1 MSLNHFSSQKG
12 GVIFIYL
19 NKWRKF
25 MLRKTIIILTLVTLF
40 AFSAAMVSAQT
51 IELEFWHAMSGG
63 RTAAVERIVDGFNEE
78 HPDIHVTA
86 QFTGSY
92 AETLTQGIS
101 AVRSGNPPHIIQV
114 YEVGTQTMLDS
125 EAIVPVYEIAEGEI
139 DFGSVIQPILNYYS
153 VDGNLYS
160 MPFNSSTAMLYYNKD
175 AFAEAGI
182 MEAPDTWTDVEEM
195 GLKIIESGAANHGL
209 SFGWPAW
216 ILEQMHA
223 YHNVPYANNING
235 REGRASEVYLDK
247 RFAKM
252 VLESWT
258 DLVEKDVIAY
268 GGREYSANQDFLAG
282 EVAMLIQSTS
292 SLSSIIE
299 SADFE
304 VGTTFLPRFE
314 GYGIGNS
321 VIGGASLWV
330 MQGHSD
336 EEYEAVV
343 EFFKYLSRTD
353 VTIQWHKDTGYFPST
368 NAAVKTLMDNRWF
381 SDHPNYLTAFL
392 QILSGVQS
400 PAANGVLLG
409 NFVEIR
415 DIVDTAVEEAF
426 TGVSSAEDALNKADV
441 QADSVLQD
449 YTELF
454 GN

>member
-1 MSLNHFSSQKG
+1 
-12 GVIFIYL
+12 
-19 NKWRKF
+19 
-25 MLRKTIIILTLVTLF
+25 MLKKSIIILTLVTLF

-63 RTAAVERIVDGFNEE
+63 RTAAVEKIVDGFNAE
-78 HPDIHVTA
+78 HDDINVTA

-153 VDGNLYS
+153 VEGNLYS

-175 AFAEAGI
+175 AFEAAGI
-182 MEAPDTWTDVEEM
+182 ETVPETWADIEEM
-195 GLKIIESGAANHGL
+195 GMQIIDSGAANHGL

-223 YHNVPYANNING
+223 YHNKPYANNDNG
-235 REGRASEVYLDK
+235 RSGRASEVYLNRD
-247 RFAKM
+247 FAKM
-252 VLESWT
+252 VLSSWT

-304 VGTTFLPRFE
+304 IGTTFLPRFE
-314 GYGIGNS
+314 GQGIGNS

-336 EEYEAVV
+336 EEYAAVV
-343 EFFKYLSRTD
+343 EFFKYLSSTD
-353 VTIQWHKDTGYFPST
+353 VTIQWHKDTGYFPAT

-381 SDHPNYLTAFL
+381 SENPNYLTAFL
-392 QILSGVQS
+392 QVLSGVQS

-426 TGVSSAEDALNKADV
+426 TGVSSAEEALNKADE

-454 GN
+454 GE

>member
-1 MSLNHFSSQKG
+1 
-12 GVIFIYL
+12 
-19 NKWRKF
+19 
-25 MLRKTIIILTLVTLF
+25 MLKKSIIILTLVTLF

-63 RTAAVERIVDGFNEE
+63 RTAAVEKIVDGFNAE
-78 HPDIHVTA
+78 HDDINVTA

-125 EAIVPVYEIAEGEI
+125 EAIVPVYEIAEGKI

-153 VDGNLYS
+153 VDGKLYS

-175 AFAEAGI
+175 AFAAAGI
-182 MEAPDTWTDVEEM
+182 ETVPETWADIEEM
-195 GLKIIESGAANHGL
+195 GLQIIDSGAANHGL

-223 YHNVPYANNING
+223 YHNKPYANNDNG
-235 REGRASEVYLDK
+235 RSGRASEVYLD
-247 RFAKM
+247 RDFAKM
-252 VLESWT
+252 VLGTWT
-258 DLVEKDVIAY
+258 DLVEKDVVAY

-292 SLSSIIE
+292 SLSSIME

-314 GYGIGNS
+314 GQGIGNS

-343 EFFKYLSRTD
+343 EFFKYLSKTD

-368 NAAVKTLMDNRWF
+368 NAAVKTLMDDRWF
-381 SDHPNYLTAFL
+381 SDNPNYLTAFL
-392 QILSGVQS
+392 QVLSGVQS

-415 DIVDTAVEEAF
+415 DIVDTAVEE
-426 TGVSSAEDALNKADV
+426 SL
-441 QADSVLQD
+441 
-449 YTELF
+449 YR
-454 GN
+454 

>member
-1 MSLNHFSSQKG
+1 
-12 GVIFIYL
+12 
-19 NKWRKF
+19 
-25 MLRKTIIILTLVTLF
+25 MLKKPIIILILVTLF
-40 AFSAAMVSAQT
+40 ALSTAMVSAQT

-63 RTAAVERIVDGFNEE
+63 RTEAVEKIVDGFNAE
-78 HPDIHVTA
+78 HDNINVTA

-125 EAIVPVYEIAEGEI
+125 EAIVPVYEIAEGKI
-139 DFGSVIQPILNYYS
+139 DFVSVIQPILNYYS
-153 VDGNLYS
+153 IDGDLYS

-182 MEAPDTWTDVEEM
+182 ENAPETWADIEEM
-195 GLKIIESGAANHGL
+195 GLKIIDSDAANHGL

-223 YHNVPYANNING
+223 YHNKPYSNNDNG
-235 REGRASEVYLDK
+235 RSGRASEVYLD
-247 RFAKM
+247 RDFAKM
-252 VLESWT
+252 VLGTWT
-258 DLVEKDVIAY
+258 DLVDKDVVAY

-314 GYGIGNS
+314 GQGIGNS

-336 EEYEAVV
+336 EEYNAVV
-343 EFFKYLSRTD
+343 EFFKYLSSTD
-353 VTIQWHKDTGYFPST
+353 VTIQWHKDTGYFPAT

-381 SDHPNYLTAFL
+381 SDNPNYLTAFL
-392 QILSGVQS
+392 QVLSGVQS

-426 TGVSSAEDALNKADV
+426 TGVSSADEALDKADD
-441 QADSVLQD
+441 QADSVLED

-454 GN
+454 GE

>member
-1 MSLNHFSSQKG
+1 
-12 GVIFIYL
+12 
-19 NKWRKF
+19 
-25 MLRKTIIILTLVTLF
+25 MLKKTITILILVTLF
-40 AFSAAMVSAQT
+40 ALSAGMVSAQT

-63 RTAAVERIVDGFNEE
+63 RTAAVQKIVDGFNAE
-78 HPDIHVTA
+78 HPNINVTA

-125 EAIVPVYEIAEGEI
+125 EAIVPVYEIAEGKI

-153 VDGNLYS
+153 IDGKLYS

-175 AFAEAGI
+175 AFEAAGI
-182 MEAPDTWTDVEEM
+182 KEAPDTWADIEKM
-195 GLKIIESGAANHGL
+195 GMQIIDSGAANHGL

-223 YHNVPYANNING
+223 YHNQPYANNNNG
-235 REGRASEVYLDK
+235 RSGRATEVYLNRD
-247 RFAKM
+247 FAKM
-252 VLESWT
+252 VLSSWT
-258 DLVEKDVIAY
+258 DMVEKGVIAY

-292 SLSSIIE
+292 SLSSIME
-299 SADFE
+299 TADFE

-336 EEYEAVV
+336 QEYAAVV
-343 EFFKYLSRTD
+343 EFFDYLSSTD
-353 VTIQWHKDTGYFPST
+353 VTIQWHKDTGYFPAT

-381 SDHPNYLTAFL
+381 SDNPNYLTAFL
-392 QILSGVQS
+392 QVLSGVQS

-426 TGVSSAEDALNKADV
+426 TGVSSAEEALNKADS
-441 QADSVLQD
+441 QADKVLQD

-454 GN
+454 DN

>member
-1 MSLNHFSSQKG
+1 MFKKS
-12 GVIFIYL
+12 
-19 NKWRKF
+19 
-25 MLRKTIIILTLVTLF
+25 IIILTLVTLF
-40 AFSAAMVSAQT
+40 TFSAAMVSAQT

-63 RTAAVERIVDGFNEE
+63 RTAAVERIVDGFNAE
-78 HPDIHVTA
+78 HDDINVTA

-125 EAIVPVYEIAEGEI
+125 EAIVPVYEIAEGKI
-139 DFGSVIQPILNYYS
+139 DFGSVIQPISNYYS
-153 VDGNLYS
+153 VDGKLYS

-182 MEAPDTWTDVEEM
+182 ENIPETWADIEEM
-195 GLKIIESGAANHGL
+195 GMQIIENDAANHGL

-223 YHNVPYANNING
+223 YHNQPYANNDNG
-235 REGRASEVYLDK
+235 RSGRASEVYLD
-247 RFAKM
+247 RDFAKM
-252 VLESWT
+252 VLGTWK
-258 DLVEKDVIAY
+258 DLVEKDVVAY

-314 GYGIGNS
+314 GQGIGNS

-336 EEYEAVV
+336 QEYEAVV
-343 EFFKYLSRTD
+343 EFFKYLSSTD
-353 VTIQWHKDTGYFPST
+353 VTIQWHKDTGYFPAT

-381 SDHPNYLTAFL
+381 SDNPNYLTAFL
-392 QILSGVQS
+392 QVLSGVQS

-426 TGVSSAEDALNKADV
+426 TGVSSADEALDKADD
-441 QADSVLQD
+441 QADKVLQD

>member
-1 MSLNHFSSQKG
+1 
-12 GVIFIYL
+12 
-19 NKWRKF
+19 
-25 MLRKTIIILTLVTLF
+25 MLKKSIIILTLVTLF

-51 IELEFWHAMSGG
+51 IELEFWHGMSGG
-63 RTAAVERIVDGFNEE
+63 RTAAVDRIVDGFNEE
-78 HPDIHVTA
+78 HDDINVTA

-153 VDGNLYS
+153 IDGDLYS

-182 MEAPDTWTDVEEM
+182 ENAPETWADVEEM
-195 GLKIIESGAANHGL
+195 GLQIIESDAANHGL

-216 ILEQMHA
+216 ILEQMFA
-223 YHNVPYANNING
+223 YHNRPYANNMNG
-235 REGRASEVYLDK
+235 REGRASEVYLDND
-247 RFAKM
+247 FGKM
-252 VLESWT
+252 VLGRWT
-258 DLVEKDVIAY
+258 DMVDKDVIAY

-292 SLSSIIE
+292 SLSSIME

-314 GYGIGNS
+314 GQGIGNS

-343 EFFKYLSRTD
+343 EFFKYLSQTD

-368 NAAVKTLMDNRWF
+368 NAAVKTLMDDRWF
-381 SDHPNYLTAFL
+381 SDNPNYLTAFL
-392 QILSGVQS
+392 QVLSGVQS

-426 TGVSSAEDALNKADV
+426 TGESSADEALDKA
-441 QADSVLQD
+441 AEEANSVLRD

-454 GN
+454 DE

>member
-1 MSLNHFSSQKG
+1 
-12 GVIFIYL
+12 
-19 NKWRKF
+19 
-25 MLRKTIIILTLVTLF
+25 MLKKSIIILTLVTLF

-63 RTAAVERIVDGFNEE
+63 RTAAVEKIVDGFNAE
-78 HPDIHVTA
+78 HDDINVTA

-125 EAIVPVYEIAEGEI
+125 EAIVPVYEIAEGKI

-153 VDGNLYS
+153 VDGKLYS

-182 MEAPDTWTDVEEM
+182 DRVPETWADIEEM
-195 GLKIIESGAANHGL
+195 GLQIIDSGAANHGL

-223 YHNVPYANNING
+223 YHNKPYANNDNG
-235 REGRASEVYLDK
+235 RSGRASEVYLD
-247 RFAKM
+247 RDFSKM
-252 VLESWT
+252 VLGTWT
-258 DLVEKDVIAY
+258 DLVEKDVVAY

-336 EEYEAVV
+336 QEYAAVV
-343 EFFKYLSRTD
+343 EFFKYLSSTD
-353 VTIQWHKDTGYFPST
+353 VTIQWHKDTGYFPAT
-368 NAAVKTLMDNRWF
+368 NAAVKTLMDNHWF
-381 SDHPNYLTAFL
+381 SDNPNYLTAFL
-392 QILSGVQS
+392 QVLSGVQS

-426 TGVSSAEDALNKADV
+426 TGVSSADEALNKADQ

>member
-1 MSLNHFSSQKG
+1 MFKKS
-12 GVIFIYL
+12 
-19 NKWRKF
+19 
-25 MLRKTIIILTLVTLF
+25 IIILILVTLF
-40 AFSAAMVSAQT
+40 TFSAAMVSAQT

-63 RTAAVERIVDGFNEE
+63 RTAAVERIVDGFNAE
-78 HPDIHVTA
+78 HDDINVTA

-125 EAIVPVYEIAEGEI
+125 EAIVPVYEIAEGKI
-139 DFGSVIQPILNYYS
+139 DFGSVIQPISNYYS
-153 VDGNLYS
+153 VDGKLYS

-182 MEAPDTWTDVEEM
+182 ESVPETWADIEEM
-195 GLKIIESGAANHGL
+195 GMQIIENDAANHGL

-223 YHNVPYANNING
+223 YHNQPYANNDNG
-235 REGRASEVYLDK
+235 RSGRASEVYLD
-247 RFAKM
+247 RDFAKM
-252 VLESWT
+252 VLSNWT

-314 GYGIGNS
+314 GQGIGNS

-336 EEYEAVV
+336 EDYEAVV
-343 EFFKYLSRTD
+343 EFFKYLSSTD
-353 VTIQWHKDTGYFPST
+353 VTIQWHKDTGYFPAT

-381 SDHPNYLTAFL
+381 SDNPNYLTAFL
-392 QILSGVQS
+392 QVLSGVQS

-426 TGVSSAEDALNKADV
+426 TGVSSADEALDKADD
-441 QADSVLQD
+441 QADKVLQD

>member
-1 MSLNHFSSQKG
+1 
-12 GVIFIYL
+12 
-19 NKWRKF
+19 
-25 MLRKTIIILTLVTLF
+25 MLKKSIIILTLVTLF

-63 RTAAVERIVDGFNEE
+63 RTAAVEKIVDGFNAE
-78 HPDIHVTA
+78 HDDIHVTA

-125 EAIVPVYEIAEGEI
+125 EAIVPVYEIAEGKI

-153 VDGNLYS
+153 VDGHLYS

-175 AFAEAGI
+175 AFAKAGI
-182 MEAPDTWTDVEEM
+182 EDVPETWADIEEM
-195 GLKIIESGAANHGL
+195 GLKIIDSGAANHGL

-223 YHNVPYANNING
+223 YHNKPYANNDNG
-235 REGRASEVYLDK
+235 RSGRATEVYLD
-247 RFAKM
+247 RDFAKM
-252 VLESWT
+252 VLGYWT
-258 DLVEKDVIAY
+258 DLVEKDVVAY

-292 SLSSIIE
+292 SLSSIID

-314 GYGIGNS
+314 GQGIGNS

-330 MQGHSD
+330 MKGHSQ
-336 EEYEAVV
+336 EEYDAVV
-343 EFFKYLSRTD
+343 EFFKYLSQTD

-381 SDHPNYLTAFL
+381 SENPNYLTAFL
-392 QILSGVQS
+392 QVLSGVQS

-426 TGVSSAEDALNKADV
+426 TGVSTAEEALNKADEE
-441 QADSVLQD
+441 ADKVLQD

-454 GN
+454 GE

>member
-1 MSLNHFSSQKG
+1 
-12 GVIFIYL
+12 
-19 NKWRKF
+19 
-25 MLRKTIIILTLVTLF
+25 MLKKTIVILSLVTLF
-40 AFSAAMVSAQT
+40 TFSAAMVSAQT

-63 RTAAVERIVDGFNEE
+63 RTAAVERIVDGFNAE
-78 HPDIHVTA
+78 HDDINVTA

-125 EAIVPVYEIAEGEI
+125 EAIVPVYEIAEGKI

-182 MEAPDTWTDVEEM
+182 ENVPETWADIEEM
-195 GLKIIESGAANHGL
+195 GLQIINSEAANHGL

-223 YHNVPYANNING
+223 YHNKPYANNDNG
-235 REGRASEVYLDK
+235 RSGRATEVYLNRD
-247 RFAKM
+247 FAKM
-252 VLESWT
+252 VLSRWT

-292 SLSSIIE
+292 SLSSIID

-314 GYGIGNS
+314 GQGIGNS

-368 NAAVKTLMDNRWF
+368 NAAVKTLMDDRWF
-381 SDHPNYLTAFL
+381 SDNPNYLTAFL
-392 QILSGVQS
+392 QVLSGVQS

-426 TGVSSAEDALNKADV
+426 TGVATAEEALNKADE
-441 QADSVLQD
+441 QADNVLQD

>member
-1 MSLNHFSSQKG
+1 
-12 GVIFIYL
+12 
-19 NKWRKF
+19 
-25 MLRKTIIILTLVTLF
+25 MLKKSIIILTLVTLF
-40 AFSAAMVSAQT
+40 AFSAAMVSAKT

-63 RTAAVERIVDGFNEE
+63 RTAAVEKIVDGFNAE
-78 HPDIHVTA
+78 HDDIHVTA

-125 EAIVPVYEIAEGEI
+125 EAIVPVYEIAKGKI

-153 VDGNLYS
+153 VDGKLYS

-175 AFAEAGI
+175 AFEAAGI
-182 MEAPDTWTDVEEM
+182 KDIPETWADIEDM
-195 GLKIIESGAANHGL
+195 GLQIIESNAANHGL

-223 YHNVPYANNING
+223 YHNKPYANNENG
-235 REGRASEVYLDK
+235 RSGRSSEVYLD
-247 RFAKM
+247 RDFAKM
-252 VLESWT
+252 VLKTWT
-258 DLVEKDVIAY
+258 DLVKKDVIAY

-314 GYGIGNS
+314 GQGIGNS

-330 MQGHSD
+330 MKGHSD
-336 EEYEAVV
+336 EEYAAVV
-343 EFFKYLSRTD
+343 EFFKYLSSTD
-353 VTIQWHKDTGYFPST
+353 VTIQWHKDTGYFPAT

-381 SDHPNYLTAFL
+381 SENPNYLTAFL
-392 QILSGVQS
+392 QVLSGVQS

-409 NFVEIR
+409 NFVQIR

-426 TGVSSAEDALNKADV
+426 TGVSSAEEALNKADK
-441 QADSVLQD
+441 QADKVLQD

-454 GN
+454 GE

>member
-1 MSLNHFSSQKG
+1 
-12 GVIFIYL
+12 
-19 NKWRKF
+19 
-25 MLRKTIIILTLVTLF
+25 
-40 AFSAAMVSAQT
+40 
-51 IELEFWHAMSGG
+51 
-63 RTAAVERIVDGFNEE
+63 
-78 HPDIHVTA
+78 
-86 QFTGSY
+86 
-92 AETLTQGIS
+92 
-101 AVRSGNPPHIIQV
+101 
-114 YEVGTQTMLDS
+114 MLDS
-125 EAIVPVYEIAEGEI
+125 EAIVPVYEIAEGKI

-153 VDGNLYS
+153 IDDKLYS

-175 AFAEAGI
+175 AFKAAGI
-182 MEAPDTWTDVEEM
+182 DQAPETWTDIEEM
-195 GLKIIESGAANHGL
+195 GLKIIDNGAANHGL

-216 ILEQMHA
+216 ILEQMFA
-223 YHNVPYANNING
+223 YHNRPYANNMNG
-235 REGRASEVYLDK
+235 RDGRANEVYLNNE
-247 RFAKM
+247 FGKM
-252 VLESWT
+252 VLGSWT
-258 DLVEKDVIAY
+258 DMVEKNVIAY

-330 MQGHSD
+330 MKGHS
-336 EEYEAVV
+336 EQEYDAVV

-353 VTIQWHKDTGYFPST
+353 VTIQWHKDTGYFPAT

-392 QILSGVQS
+392 QVLSVVQS

-426 TGVSSAEDALNKADV
+426 TGSSSSDQALDKAAE
-441 QADSVLQD
+441 QANSVLTD

>member
-1 MSLNHFSSQKG
+1 
-12 GVIFIYL
+12 
-19 NKWRKF
+19 
-25 MLRKTIIILTLVTLF
+25 MLKKSIIILTLVTLS

-63 RTAAVERIVDGFNEE
+63 RTAAVEKIVDGFNAE
-78 HPDIHVTA
+78 HDDIHVTA

-125 EAIVPVYEIAEGEI
+125 EAIVPVYEIAEGKI

-153 VDGNLYS
+153 VDGHLYS

-182 MEAPDTWTDVEEM
+182 EAVPETWADIEEM
-195 GLKIIESGAANHGL
+195 GLQIINSGAANHGL

-223 YHNVPYANNING
+223 YHNKPYANNDNG
-235 REGRASEVYLDK
+235 RSGRATEVYLD
-247 RFAKM
+247 RDFAKM
-252 VLESWT
+252 VLGTWT
-258 DLVEKDVIAY
+258 DLVEKDVVAY

-336 EEYEAVV
+336 QEYAAVV
-343 EFFKYLSRTD
+343 EFFKYLSSTD
-353 VTIQWHKDTGYFPST
+353 VTIQWHKDTGYFPAT
-368 NAAVKTLMDNRWF
+368 NAAVKTLMDNQWF
-381 SDHPNYLTAFL
+381 SDNPNYLTAFL
-392 QILSGVQS
+392 QVLSGVQS

-426 TGVSSAEDALNKADV
+426 TGVSSAEEALNKADQ

>member
-1 MSLNHFSSQKG
+1 
-12 GVIFIYL
+12 
-19 NKWRKF
+19 
-25 MLRKTIIILTLVTLF
+25 MLKKSIIILSLISLF
-40 AFSAAMVSAQT
+40 IFSAAMVSAQT

-63 RTAAVERIVDGFNEE
+63 RTEAVEKIVNGFNEE
-78 HPDIHVTA
+78 HDNINVTA

-125 EAIVPVYEIAEGEI
+125 EAIVPVYEIAEGKI

-153 VDGNLYS
+153 IDGNLYS

-182 MEAPDTWTDVEEM
+182 ENVPETWADIEEI
-195 GLKIIESGAANHGL
+195 GLQIIDSDAANHGL

-216 ILEQMHA
+216 ILEQMFA
-223 YHNVPYANNING
+223 YHNRPYANNMNG
-235 REGRASEVYLDK
+235 REGRASEVYLNND
-247 RFAKM
+247 FGKM
-252 VLESWT
+252 VLGSWT
-258 DLVEKDVIAY
+258 DMVEKDVIAY

-292 SLSSIIE
+292 SLSSIME

-330 MQGHSD
+330 MQGHSNED
-336 EEYEAVV
+336 YEAVV
-343 EFFKYLSRTD
+343 EFFKYLSSTD
-353 VTIQWHKDTGYFPST
+353 VTIQWHKDTGYFPAT

-381 SDHPNYLTAFL
+381 SDNPNYLTAFL
-392 QILSGVQS
+392 QVLSGVQS

-426 TGVSSAEDALNKADV
+426 TDVSSADAALDKADQ

-454 GN
+454 GE

>member
-1 MSLNHFSSQKG
+1 
-12 GVIFIYL
+12 
-19 NKWRKF
+19 
-25 MLRKTIIILTLVTLF
+25 MLKKSIIILSLVFLF
-40 AFSAAMVSAQT
+40 IFSAVMVSAQT

-63 RTAAVERIVDGFNEE
+63 RTAAVEKIVDGFNEE
-78 HPDIHVTA
+78 YDDINVTA

-125 EAIVPVYEIAEGEI
+125 EAIVPVYEIAEGKI

-153 VDGNLYS
+153 IEGNLYS

-175 AFAEAGI
+175 AFAAAGI
-182 MEAPDTWTDVEEM
+182 ENAPETWSDIEEM
-195 GLKIIESGAANHGL
+195 GLQIIDSDAANHGL

-216 ILEQMHA
+216 ILEQMFA
-223 YHNVPYANNING
+223 YHNRPYANNMNG
-235 REGRASEVYLDK
+235 REGRASEVYLNND
-247 RFAKM
+247 FGKM
-252 VLESWT
+252 VLGSWT
-258 DLVEKDVIAY
+258 DMVEQDVIAY

-292 SLSSIIE
+292 SLSSIME

-336 EEYEAVV
+336 QEYEAVV
-343 EFFKYLSRTD
+343 EFFKYLSSTD
-353 VTIQWHKDTGYFPST
+353 VTIQWHKDTGYFPAT

-381 SDHPNYLTAFL
+381 SDNPNYLTAFL
-392 QILSGVQS
+392 QVLSGVQS

-426 TGVSSAEDALNKADV
+426 TGVSSAEEALDKADD
-441 QADSVLQD
+441 QADSVLED

>member
-1 MSLNHFSSQKG
+1 
-12 GVIFIYL
+12 
-19 NKWRKF
+19 
-25 MLRKTIIILTLVTLF
+25 MLKKSITILILVTLF
-40 AFSAAMVSAQT
+40 AFSAAVVSAQT

-63 RTAAVERIVDGFNEE
+63 RTAAVEKIVDGFNAE
-78 HPDIHVTA
+78 HDDINVTA

-125 EAIVPVYEIAEGEI
+125 EAIVPVYEIAEGKI

-153 VDGNLYS
+153 VEGNLYS

-175 AFAEAGI
+175 AFEAAGI
-182 MEAPDTWTDVEEM
+182 ETVPETWADIEEM
-195 GLKIIESGAANHGL
+195 GLQIIDSGAANHGL

-223 YHNVPYANNING
+223 YHNQPYANNDNG
-235 REGRASEVYLDK
+235 RSGRASEVYLNRD
-247 RFAKM
+247 FAKM
-252 VLESWT
+252 VLGRWT
-258 DLVEKDVIAY
+258 DLVEKDVVAY

-292 SLSSIIE
+292 SLSSIME

-314 GYGIGNS
+314 GQGIGNS

-336 EEYEAVV
+336 EEYAAVV
-343 EFFKYLSRTD
+343 EFFKYLSKTD

-368 NAAVKTLMDNRWF
+368 NAAVKTLMDDRWF
-381 SDHPNYLTAFL
+381 SDNPNYLTAFL
-392 QILSGVQS
+392 QVLSGVQS

-426 TGVSSAEDALNKADV
+426 TGAATAEEALDKADE
-441 QADSVLQD
+441 QADKVLQD

>member
-1 MSLNHFSSQKG
+1 
-12 GVIFIYL
+12 
-19 NKWRKF
+19 
-25 MLRKTIIILTLVTLF
+25 MLKKSIIILTLVTLF
-40 AFSAAMVSAQT
+40 AFSTAMVSAQT

-63 RTAAVERIVDGFNEE
+63 RTAAVEKIVDGFNAE
-78 HPDIHVTA
+78 HDDINVTA

-125 EAIVPVYEIAEGEI
+125 EAIVPVYEIAEGKI

-153 VDGNLYS
+153 VDGKLYS

-182 MEAPDTWTDVEEM
+182 ENVPETWADIEEI
-195 GLKIIESGAANHGL
+195 GLQIIDSGAANHGL

-216 ILEQMHA
+216 ILEQMFA
-223 YHNVPYANNING
+223 YHNRPYANNMNG
-235 REGRASEVYLDK
+235 RSGRASEVYLNRD
-247 RFAKM
+247 FAKM
-252 VLESWT
+252 VLGTWT
-258 DLVEKDVIAY
+258 DMVEQDVIAY

-314 GYGIGNS
+314 DQGIGNS

-343 EFFKYLSRTD
+343 EFFKYLSSTD
-353 VTIQWHKDTGYFPST
+353 VTIQWHKDTGYFPAT

-381 SDHPNYLTAFL
+381 SDNPNYLTAFL
-392 QILSGVQS
+392 QVLSGVQS

-426 TGVSSAEDALNKADV
+426 TGVSSADEALDKADN
-441 QADSVLQD
+441 QANKVLED

>member
-1 MSLNHFSSQKG
+1 
-12 GVIFIYL
+12 
-19 NKWRKF
+19 
-25 MLRKTIIILTLVTLF
+25 MLKKSIIILTLVTLF

-63 RTAAVERIVDGFNEE
+63 RTAAVEKIVDGFNAE
-78 HPDIHVTA
+78 HDDINVTA

-125 EAIVPVYEIAEGEI
+125 EAIVPVYEIAEGKI

-153 VDGNLYS
+153 VDGKLYS

-175 AFAEAGI
+175 AFAAAGI
-182 MEAPDTWTDVEEM
+182 ETVPETWADIEEM
-195 GLKIIESGAANHGL
+195 GLQIIDSGAANHGL

-223 YHNVPYANNING
+223 YHNKPYANNDNG
-235 REGRASEVYLDK
+235 RSGRASEVYLD
-247 RFAKM
+247 RDFAKM
-252 VLESWT
+252 VLGTWT
-258 DLVEKDVIAY
+258 DLVEKDVVAY

-292 SLSSIIE
+292 SLSSIME

-314 GYGIGNS
+314 GQGIGNS

-343 EFFKYLSRTD
+343 EFFKYLSKTD

-368 NAAVKTLMDNRWF
+368 NAAVKTLMDDRWF
-381 SDHPNYLTAFL
+381 SDNPNYLTAFL
-392 QILSGVQS
+392 QVLSGVQS

-426 TGVSSAEDALNKADV
+426 TGEATAEEALNKADE
-441 QADSVLQD
+441 QADNVLQD

-454 GN
+454 ND

>member
-1 MSLNHFSSQKG
+1 
-12 GVIFIYL
+12 
-19 NKWRKF
+19 
-25 MLRKTIIILTLVTLF
+25 MLKKSIIILTLVTLF

-51 IELEFWHAMSGG
+51 IELQFWHAMSGG
-63 RTAAVERIVDGFNEE
+63 RTAAVEKIVDGFNAEYD
-78 HPDIHVTA
+78 DINVTA

-125 EAIVPVYEIAEGEI
+125 EAIVPVHEIAAGKI

-153 VDGNLYS
+153 VDGQLYS

-182 MEAPDTWTDVEEM
+182 ETVPETWADIEAM
-195 GLKIIESGAANHGL
+195 GLQLIDSGAANHGL

-223 YHNVPYANNING
+223 YHNQPYANNDNG
-235 REGRASEVYLDK
+235 RSGRASEVYLD
-247 RFAKM
+247 RDFAKM
-252 VLESWT
+252 VLGRWT
-258 DLVEKDVIAY
+258 DLVEKDVVAY

-314 GYGIGNS
+314 GQGIGNS

-336 EEYEAVV
+336 AEYAAVV
-343 EFFKYLSRTD
+343 EFFKYLSKTD

-368 NAAVKTLMDNRWF
+368 NAAVKTLMDDRWF
-381 SDHPNYLTAFL
+381 SDNPNYLTAFL
-392 QILSGVQS
+392 QVLSGVQS

-426 TGVSSAEDALNKADV
+426 TGVNSADEALDKADE
-441 QADSVLQD
+441 QADAVLQD

-454 GN
+454 GE

>member
-1 MSLNHFSSQKG
+1 
-12 GVIFIYL
+12 
-19 NKWRKF
+19 
-25 MLRKTIIILTLVTLF
+25 MLKKSIIILTLVTLF
-40 AFSAAMVSAQT
+40 TFSAAMVSAQT
-51 IELEFWHAMSGG
+51 IEIQFWHAMSGG
-63 RTAAVERIVDGFNEE
+63 RTAAVERIVDGFNAEYD
-78 HPDIHVTA
+78 DINVTA

-125 EAIVPVYEIAEGEI
+125 EAIVPVHEIAEGEI

-153 VDGNLYS
+153 VDGQLYS

-182 MEAPDTWTDVEEM
+182 DTVPETWADIEEM
-195 GLKIIESGAANHGL
+195 GLQIIDSGAANHGL

-223 YHNVPYANNING
+223 YHNQPYANNDNG
-235 REGRASEVYLDK
+235 RSGRASEVYLD
-247 RFAKM
+247 RDFAKM
-252 VLESWT
+252 VLGTWT
-258 DLVEKDVIAY
+258 DLVEKDVVAY

-292 SLSSIIE
+292 SLSSIME
-299 SADFE
+299 SANFE

-314 GYGIGNS
+314 GQGIGNS

-336 EEYEAVV
+336 EEYAAVV
-343 EFFKYLSRTD
+343 EFFKYLSKTD

-368 NAAVKTLMDNRWF
+368 NAAVKTLMDDRWF
-381 SDHPNYLTAFL
+381 SDNPNYLTAFL
-392 QILSGVQS
+392 QVLSGVQS

-426 TGVSSAEDALNKADV
+426 TGALTAEEALDKADE
-441 QADSVLQD
+441 QADNVLQD

>member
-1 MSLNHFSSQKG
+1 MTKKLLITVLLLSL
-12 GVIFIYL
+12 
-19 NKWRKF
+19 
-25 MLRKTIIILTLVTLF
+25 LVF
-40 AFSAAMVSAQT
+40 GSVSGSAQDV

-63 RTAAVERIVDGFNEE
+63 RTAAVERIVNGFNEL
-78 HPDIHVTA
+78 HPDINVTA

-125 EAIVPVYEIAEGEI
+125 EAIVPVYEIAEGKI

-175 AFAEAGI
+175 ALAAAGI
-182 MEAPDTWTDVEEM
+182 ESPPTTWADVEEI
-195 GLKIIESGAANHGL
+195 GLQLIESGAANHGL

-216 ILEQMHA
+216 ILEQMFA
-223 YHNVPYANNING
+223 YHNRPYADNMNG
-235 REGRASEVYLDK
+235 REGRASEVYLNNEFGK
-247 RFAKM
+247 HVM
-252 VLESWT
+252 GTWT

-292 SLSSIIE
+292 SLSSIME

-336 EEYEAVV
+336 QEYEAVV
-343 EFFKYLSRTD
+343 EFFKYLSSTD
-353 VTIQWHKDTGYFPST
+353 VTIQWHKDTGYFPAT
-368 NAAVKTLMDNRWF
+368 NAAVKTLMDDRWF
-381 SDHPNYLTAFL
+381 SDNPNYLTAFL
-392 QILSGVQS
+392 QVLSGVQS

-426 TGVSSAEDALNKADV
+426 TGVSSAEEALDKADN
-441 QADSVLQD
+441 QANKVLED

>member
-1 MSLNHFSSQKG
+1 
-12 GVIFIYL
+12 
-19 NKWRKF
+19 

-336 EEYEAVV
+336 EEYKAVV

-426 TGVSSAEDALNKADV
+426 TGVSSSEDALNKADV

>member
-1 MSLNHFSSQKG
+1 
-12 GVIFIYL
+12 
-19 NKWRKF
+19 
-25 MLRKTIIILTLVTLF
+25 
-40 AFSAAMVSAQT
+40 
-51 IELEFWHAMSGG
+51 
-63 RTAAVERIVDGFNEE
+63 FNAE
-78 HPDIHVTA
+78 HPNINVTA

-125 EAIVPVYEIAEGEI
+125 EAIVPVYEIAAGKI

-153 VDGNLYS
+153 IDGKLYS

-175 AFAEAGI
+175 AFAAAGI
-182 MEAPDTWTDVEEM
+182 NEAPDTWADIEKM
-195 GLKIIESGAANHGL
+195 GMQIIDSGAANHGL

-223 YHNVPYANNING
+223 YHNQPYANNDNG
-235 REGRASEVYLDK
+235 RSGRATEVYLNRD
-247 RFAKM
+247 FAKM
-252 VLESWT
+252 VLSSWT
-258 DLVEKDVIAY
+258 DMVEKGVIAY

-292 SLSSIIE
+292 SLSSIME
-299 SADFE
+299 TADFE

-336 EEYEAVV
+336 QEYAAVV
-343 EFFKYLSRTD
+343 EFFDYLSSTD
-353 VTIQWHKDTGYFPST
+353 VTIQWHKDTGYFPAT

-381 SDHPNYLTAFL
+381 SDNPNYLTAFL
-392 QILSGVQS
+392 QVLSGVQS

-409 NFVEIR
+409 NFVQIR

-426 TGVSSAEDALNKADV
+426 TGVLSAEEALNKADR
-441 QADSVLQD
+441 QADKVLQD

>member
-1 MSLNHFSSQKG
+1 
-12 GVIFIYL
+12 
-19 NKWRKF
+19 
-25 MLRKTIIILTLVTLF
+25 MLKKSIIILILVTLF

-63 RTAAVERIVDGFNEE
+63 RTAAVEKIVDGFNAE
-78 HPDIHVTA
+78 HDDINVTA

-153 VDGNLYS
+153 VEGNLYS

-182 MEAPDTWTDVEEM
+182 ETVPETWADIEEM
-195 GLKIIESGAANHGL
+195 GLQIIDSGAANHGL

-223 YHNVPYANNING
+223 YHNQPYANNDNG
-235 REGRASEVYLDK
+235 RSGRASEVYLD
-247 RFAKM
+247 RDFAKM
-252 VLESWT
+252 VLGTWT
-258 DLVEKDVIAY
+258 DLVAKDVVAY

-292 SLSSIIE
+292 SLSSIMD

-314 GYGIGNS
+314 GQGIGNS

-336 EEYEAVV
+336 EEYAAVV
-343 EFFKYLSRTD
+343 EFFKYLSKTD

-368 NAAVKTLMDNRWF
+368 NAAVKTLMDDRWF
-381 SDHPNYLTAFL
+381 SDNPNYLTAFL
-392 QILSGVQS
+392 QVLSGVQS

-426 TGVSSAEDALNKADV
+426 TGAATAEEALNKADE
-441 QADSVLQD
+441 QADNVLQD

>member
-1 MSLNHFSSQKG
+1 
-12 GVIFIYL
+12 
-19 NKWRKF
+19 

-78 HPDIHVTA
+78 HPNIHVTA

-336 EEYEAVV
+336 EEYKAVV

-426 TGVSSAEDALNKADV
+426 TGVSSAEDALNKADD